1 VSSPPKELPET
12 AIKAGEAAIAG
23 AAAAE
28 EMHKPKGAAEGSSAN
43 DERFVGIP
51 IRNSRASQP
60 HDLNESDDPRGDES
74 LFLFDNGPESSAV
87 SPPPVQAESLAKSR
101 RFEVEAPVP
110 KTKGRVSTVE
120 SQVQPRA
127 NRVETV
133 YHRVESGEN
142 FWTISRLFYGSGRY
156 YVALWSANKKTVPV
170 MDALTRG
177 QVIVIPPQEDLDP
190 ALIEP
195 ARIATTPATGK
206 TSRIATAKGGSRT
219 PGTVPSSRKS
229 FKDSGIDP
237 IIDDDDER
245 FAARGRAKNHE
256 RDIDDGIDRVSD
268 TVSER
273 PSDLPIHKVR
283 PRESLRSIARDRL
296 GDSRRADEIF
306 ELNRALLDNPDNLVP
321 GQVIELPEDA
331 KPGRRR

>member
-1 VSSPPKELPET
+1 MSPPPKELPET

-23 AAAAE
+23 AAAASETMREPKAHPE
-28 EMHKPKGAAEGSSAN
+28 ETSA
-43 DERFVGIP
+43 DDGGFVGIP
-51 IRNSRASQP
+51 IQNTRASQP
-60 HDLNESDDPRGDES
+60 HDLNESDDPRGDDS
-74 LFLFDNGPESSAV
+74 FLLLDNGPESSAV
-87 SPPPVQAESLAKSR
+87 SPQPVQAENSAKGR

-120 SQVQPRA
+120 SQTQARP

-156 YVALWSANKKTVPV
+156 YVALWSANKKAVPA
-170 MDALTRG
+170 MDALARG

-190 ALIEP
+190 ALIEST
-195 ARIATTPATGK
+195 RIATTPATGK
-206 TSRIATAKGGSRT
+206 ASRMTTAKGGGRT
-219 PGTVPSSRKS
+219 PGAVPSSRKS
-229 FKDSGIDP
+229 FKESGIDP
-237 IIDDDDER
+237 IINDDDER
-245 FAARGRAKNHE
+245 FAERGRE
-256 RDIDDGIDRVSD
+256 RDIDDGIDRASD

-306 ELNRALLDNPDNLVP
+306 ELNRGLLEDPDNLVP